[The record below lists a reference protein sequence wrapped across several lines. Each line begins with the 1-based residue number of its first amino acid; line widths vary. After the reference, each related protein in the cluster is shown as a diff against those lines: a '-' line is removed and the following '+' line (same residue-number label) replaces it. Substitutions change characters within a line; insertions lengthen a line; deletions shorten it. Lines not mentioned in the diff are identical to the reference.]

1 MYTRPS
7 EQDYIIHLVRNEVSK
22 LMHSAE
28 LIEFLSEKI
37 AYGNIKQIEGFKE
50 QCMEQIRSYAMI
62 EEKRK
67 RKEKEFIDVTLYY

>member
-22 LMHSAE
+22 LMHNAE
-28 LIEFLSEKI
+28 FIEFLSEKI
-37 AYGNIKQIEGFKE
+37 AYGNIKQIEEFKE
-50 QCMEQIRSYAMI
+50 QCVEQIRNYAMI

>member
-22 LMHSAE
+22 LMHNAE
-28 LIEFLSEKI
+28 FIEFLSEEI
-37 AYGNIKQIEGFKE
+37 AYGNIKQIEEFKK
-50 QCMEQIRSYAMI
+50 QCVEQIRNYAMI